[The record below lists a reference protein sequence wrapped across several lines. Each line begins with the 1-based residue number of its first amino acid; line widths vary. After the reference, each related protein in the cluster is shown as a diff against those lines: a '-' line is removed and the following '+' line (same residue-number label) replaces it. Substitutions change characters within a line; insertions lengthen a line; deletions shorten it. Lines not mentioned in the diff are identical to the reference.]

1 MPWGSSLGFAEFSGR
16 EGTIPDTFAVNEPA
30 NSLRYPNPQVA
41 SPFREKDVSLPKK
54 RQASLL
60 NAHS

>member
-16 EGTIPDTFAVNEPA
+16 ERTIPDTSAMDEPA
-30 NSLRYPNPQVA
+30 NSLPYPNPQVT

-54 RQASLL
+54 SQASLL